1 MKKYPNAYIQTVER
15 QFVNYAGEEVTSQIS
30 FNPDP
35 DGNEKLD
42 GKVEFAYNG
51 KTIKANLPISVKNV
65 ADLLGIQKKAPE
77 PAPEA
82 EQNQPAQKNEQDNPN
97 APAQQPPAAPTDTIP
112 PITEPAD
119 STNVASAPTDT
130 IPPIKEPADST
141 NVASAPTNKSGAPT
155 ETTEETTS
163 TEETQTL
170 PKNQKSEGT
179 EQTQLPEG
187 ATEVAGKDADGKD
200 CHIVKDKDGR
210 ELKRIYDKGEANE
223 YSVTVEYDNNGK
235 KTKEIETHCGNTKT
249 DIIRY
254 YKPNGKLE
262 KIENYN
268 DDGTTL
274 ETTVDYKYNEDG
286 SYTKTEKHGDGKTF
300 TIHQHD
306 KNGNPLKTT
315 YYKDDSTTI
324 DHTAEY
330 KYNEAGSYTTT
341 IKDGDGITSSI
352 AQYDKN
358 NNLLKT
364 TYYKND
370 GKTPNEIIENGIV
383 RLQHIKNKDAD
394 GKVVEHKYEFDENGV
409 CIKSSLAQELYNQIN
424 PASLNSK
431 TIKKLKQLNSQ
442 NIIKVLTAYQKLAGK
457 TLQQA
462 IADEWGSD
470 IDVMKKLVSDA
481 LNARLKKLGLDPAKV
496 NINDPKQLAEIAKLD
511 NKKS

>member
-51 KTIKANLPISVKNV
+51 KTIKAGLPVSVKNV

-82 EQNQPAQKNEQDNPN
+82 EQNQPAQTNEQAQSN

-112 PITEPAD
+112 PI
-119 STNVASAPTDT
+119 
-130 IPPIKEPADST
+130 KEPADST
-141 NVASAPTNKSGAPT
+141 NVSSAPTNKSGAPT

-163 TEETQTL
+163 TEETQTP
-170 PKNQKSEGT
+170 PKNQKPEST

-187 ATEVAGKDADGKD
+187 ATEVAGKDVDGND
-200 CHIVKDKDGR
+200 CHIIKNKDGK
-210 ELKRIYDKGEANE
+210 ELKRIYSKGEEDE
-223 YSVTVEYDNNGK
+223 YSVTVKYDNNGK

-249 DIIRY
+249 ESIRY
-254 YKPNGKLE
+254 YNPNGKLGKVE
-262 KIENYN
+262 YYKE
-268 DDGTTL
+268 DGTTISDTN
-274 ETTVDYKYNEDG
+274 EYKYNEDG
-286 SYTKTEKHGDGKTF
+286 SYTKTYKNGDGKTIFISQYIPNGKILKF
-300 TIHQHD
+300 TD
-306 KNGNPLKTT
+306 
-315 YYKDDSTTI
+315 YK
-324 DHTAEY
+324 E
-330 KYNEAGSYTTT
+330 
-341 IKDGDGITSSI
+341 
-352 AQYDKN
+352 
-358 NNLLKT
+358 
-364 TYYKND
+364 D
-370 GKTPNEIIENGIV
+370 GKTPDKIIENGIL

-409 CIKSSLAQELYNQIN
+409 CIKSSLAQELYDQIS

-462 IADEWGSD
+462 IEEEWGSG
-470 IDVMKKLVSDA
+470 IDVMKKLVNDA
-481 LNARLKKLGLDPAKV
+481 LNARLKELDLDPAKG
-496 NINDPKQLAEIAKLD
+496 NINDPKQLAELAKLD

>member
-1 MKKYPNAYIQTVER
+1 MNDFMKKYPNEYAQTVIQ
-15 QFVNYAGEEVTSQIS
+15 QFVNYAGEDVAKNLAYD
-30 FNPDP
+30 FDP
-35 DGNEKLD
+35 DKNKTLD
-42 GKVEFAYNG
+42 GKVEFTYNG
-51 KTIKANLPISVKNV
+51 KTIKAGLPISVKNV

-77 PAPEA
+77 PAEQA
-82 EQNQPAQKNEQDNPN
+82 EETSSNQPEQSNT
-97 APAQQPPAAPTDTIP
+97 PAQQPPT
-112 PITEPAD
+112 
-119 STNVASAPTDT
+119 APTDT

-163 TEETQTL
+163 TEETQTP
-170 PKNQKSEGT
+170 PKNQKPEST

-187 ATEVAGKDADGKD
+187 ATEVAGKDAYGID
-200 CHIVKDKDGR
+200 CHIIKNKDDK
-210 ELKRIYDKGEANE
+210 ELKRIYNKGEEDE

-262 KIENYN
+262 KVEDYIE
-268 DDGTTL
+268 DGKTICST
-274 ETTVDYKYNEDG
+274 ENYKYNEDG
-286 SYTKTEKHGDGKTF
+286 SYTQIYKNGDGKT
-300 TIHQHD
+300 TGIDQYD
-306 KNGNPLKTT
+306 KNNRLLKAT
-315 YYKDDSTTI
+315 YYKYDSTTI
-324 DHTAEY
+324 DYTQEY
-330 KYNEAGSYTTT
+330 QYNEDGSYTNT
-341 IKDGDGITSSI
+341 IKNGDGITSSI
-352 AQYDKN
+352 TQYDKN
-358 NNLLKT
+358 KKLLKT

-370 GKTPNEIIENGIV
+370 GKTPDKIIENGIV

-462 IADEWGSD
+462 IEEEWGSG
-470 IDVMKKLVSDA
+470 IDVMRKLVNDA
-481 LNARLKKLGLDPAKV
+481 LNARLKELGLDPAKG
-496 NINDPKQLAEIAKLD
+496 NINDPKQLAELAKLD

>member
-51 KTIKANLPISVKNV
+51 KTIKAGLPVSVKNV

-82 EQNQPAQKNEQDNPN
+82 EQNQPAQTNEQAQSN

-112 PITEPAD
+112 PI
-119 STNVASAPTDT
+119 
-130 IPPIKEPADST
+130 KEPADST
-141 NVASAPTNKSGAPT
+141 NVSSAPTNKSGAPT

-163 TEETQTL
+163 TEETQTP
-170 PKNQKSEGT
+170 PKNQKPEST

-187 ATEVAGKDADGKD
+187 ATEVAGKDVDGND
-200 CHIVKDKDGR
+200 CHIIKNKDGK
-210 ELKRIYDKGEANE
+210 ELKRIYSKGEEDE
-223 YSVTVEYDNNGK
+223 YSVTVKYDNNGK

-249 DIIRY
+249 ESIRY
-254 YKPNGKLE
+254 YNPNGKLGKVE
-262 KIENYN
+262 YYKE
-268 DDGTTL
+268 DGTTISDTN
-274 ETTVDYKYNEDG
+274 EYKYNEDG
-286 SYTKTEKHGDGKTF
+286 SYTKTYKNGDGKTIFISQYIPNGKILKF
-300 TIHQHD
+300 TD
-306 KNGNPLKTT
+306 
-315 YYKDDSTTI
+315 YK
-324 DHTAEY
+324 E
-330 KYNEAGSYTTT
+330 
-341 IKDGDGITSSI
+341 
-352 AQYDKN
+352 
-358 NNLLKT
+358 
-364 TYYKND
+364 D
-370 GKTPNEIIENGIV
+370 GKTPDKIIENGIL
-383 RLQHIKNKDAD
+383 RLNHIQNKDAD

-409 CIKSSLAQELYNQIN
+409 CIKSSLAQELYDQIS
-424 PASLNSK
+424 PASLNSN

-462 IADEWGSD
+462 IADKWGSD

-481 LNARLKKLGLDPAKV
+481 LNARLKELDLDPAKG
-496 NINDPKQLAEIAKLD
+496 NINDPKQLAELAKLD